1 MGASFDRHTS
11 AGWGLN
17 QGRRIASIAGWIP
30 AFAGMTVFAASPAL
44 AASGEAVNPW
54 VATAYLVSGVLFILA
69 LRGLSSPESS
79 RRGNRFG
86 MVGMLIAVVTTLW
99 THSIASLPEI
109 AGAIA
114 IGGVIGFVTA
124 RRIAM
129 TDMPQ
134 LVAAFHSL
142 VGLAAVL
149 VGIAAYLNPGAF
161 GILDATG
168 EILTVSRVELGLG
181 VAIGAITFSGSVIA
195 FLKLNGNMSGAPIM
209 LPLRHVINLGVL
221 AAIIGLTAYF
231 AIAPTVGT
239 GAIFWTI
246 VGLSFLIGFLLII
259 PIGGADMPVVVS
271 MLNSYSGWA
280 AAAMGFTLGNT
291 AMIITG
297 ALVGSSGAILSYIMC
312 KAMNRSFISVIAGG
326 FGADSGPTEGAT
338 KIDRPW
344 KRGSAEDA
352 AYMMKQAENVIIIP
366 GYGMAVAQ
374 AQHALRE
381 MGDMLKEQGVSVKYA
396 IHPVAGRMPGHMN
409 VLLAEANVP
418 YDEVFELE
426 DINSEFAQAD
436 VAFIIGAND
445 VVNPAAKTD
454 KGSPIYG
461 MPVFDVDKAKTIF
474 FVKRSMG
481 GVGYAGV
488 DNEVFYMDQTMM
500 LLSDAKKMCEEIVK
514 AL

>member
-1 MGASFDRHTS
+1 MRNALIGASALLFST
-11 AGWGLN
+11 
-17 QGRRIASIAGWIP
+17 
-30 AFAGMTVFAASPAL
+30 PAL

-54 VATAYLVSGVLFILA
+54 VAAAYLIAGVLFILA

-79 RRGNRFG
+79 RAGNRYG
-86 MVGMLIAVVTTLW
+86 MLGMLIAVVTTLW

-142 VGLAAVL
+142 VGMAAVL

-161 GILDATG
+161 GILDGAG

-231 AIAPTVGT
+231 AIAPTIGT
-239 GAIFWTI
+239 GPIFWTI

-381 MGDMLKEQGVSVKYA
+381 MGDMLKEAGVGVKYA

-474 FVKRSMG
+474 FIKRSMG